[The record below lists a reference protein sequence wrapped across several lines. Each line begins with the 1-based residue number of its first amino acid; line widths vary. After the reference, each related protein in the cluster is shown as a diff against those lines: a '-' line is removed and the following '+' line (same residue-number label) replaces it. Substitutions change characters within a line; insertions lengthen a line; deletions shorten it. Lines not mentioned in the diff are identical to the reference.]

1 MDYVSNRETC
11 LIIRPSLRGKGE
23 KILDGGGGRGVF
35 RFSLPPFPQKHLV
48 LRLLGNRPS
57 LDKEICLERSSDR
70 VTGNEAF

>member
-1 MDYVSNRETC
+1 M
-11 LIIRPSLRGKGE
+11 GKEE
-23 KILDGGGGRGVF
+23 KILDGGGGREVF
-35 RFSLPPFPQKHLV
+35 RSLPFSPLSSPFPQKHLV